1 MIETLRHIDYQFF
14 QFINTACANPVADVV
29 CPILR
34 NKATWIPLYLL
45 LAFYIYKHF
54 STKLLWFILFGAL
67 TVLLSDQ
74 TASHIVKPLVHRLRP
89 CNNPDFQNQV
99 RLLVEHC
106 GNGFSFVSAHAA
118 NHFALS
124 TFFVL
129 TFPKN
134 KWNNLFYL
142 WAAIISLSQVYV
154 GVHFP
159 ADVAG
164 GALLGIA
171 IGALTGNWC
180 KLALQNNRFHP
191 FSKNQNPYT

>member
-1 MIETLRHIDYQFF
+1 MIETFRQIDFQFF
-14 QFINTACANPVADVV
+14 QFINTACANPVADVI

-45 LAFYIYKHF
+45 LAIYIYKHF

-106 GNGFSFVSAHAA
+106 GSGFSFVSAHAA
-118 NHFALS
+118 NHFALA
-124 TFFVL
+124 TFFAL
-129 TFPKN
+129 SFPKY
-134 KWNNLFYL
+134 KWNYLFYI
-142 WAAIISLSQVYV
+142 WAAAISLSQVYV

-171 IGALTGNWC
+171 TGALTGNWC
-180 KLALQNNRFHP
+180 KLAVQNNRFHL
-191 FSKNQNPYT
+191 FSKK